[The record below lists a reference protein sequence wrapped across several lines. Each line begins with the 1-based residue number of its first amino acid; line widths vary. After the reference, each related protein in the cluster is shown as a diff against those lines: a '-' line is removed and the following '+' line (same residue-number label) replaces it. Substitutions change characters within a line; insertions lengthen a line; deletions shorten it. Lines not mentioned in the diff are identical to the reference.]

1 MSLFAGFQE
10 RYQNP
15 TTQININEL
24 RARENFTEIENA
36 PGSLCAGGGQTLG
49 GHVRL
54 VPTGDRELVALAPL
68 RGCNERTNYAVG
80 GENAMESRHIRC
92 GPDTRA
98 ARQTTKSSGSTIT
111 SVVSSLPGFLSW
123 PVTGSI
129 KKAS

>member
-10 RYQNP
+10 RFHNP

-54 VPTGDRELVALAPL
+54 VPTGDRTDDKVRRLDD
-68 RGCNERTNYAVG
+68 
-80 GENAMESRHIRC
+80 NA
-92 GPDTRA
+92 
-98 ARQTTKSSGSTIT
+98 SGA
-111 SVVSSLPGFLSW
+111 SL
-123 PVTGSI
+123 TGVFQPTCHSSI